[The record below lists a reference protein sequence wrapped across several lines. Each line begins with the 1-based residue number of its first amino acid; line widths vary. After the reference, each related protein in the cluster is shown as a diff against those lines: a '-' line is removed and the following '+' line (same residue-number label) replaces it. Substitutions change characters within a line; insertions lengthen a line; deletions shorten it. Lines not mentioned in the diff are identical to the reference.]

1 MRAGVKA
8 PPPPLAHLMS
18 LPFDGGRMP
27 LKRHPANQVL
37 IGSQQEPLTFN
48 FMVAT
53 MGRLT
58 VLLAQ

>member
-1 MRAGVKA
+1 
-8 PPPPLAHLMS
+8 MS
-18 LPFDGGRMP
+18 LPVDGCHSP
-27 LKRHPANQVL
+27 LKRHPANQVQ

-53 MGRLT
+53 MGKLT